1 MNDRQKILIV
11 DDSAMNRSLLREML
25 GEEYDILEVSNGR
38 EALQVLQNDPFI
50 DLLLLDIVMP
60 EMDGFQVLETMNK
73 NHWIE
78 EIPVIMISAEQPSL
92 YAERAYDLG
101 AVDFIQRP
109 FDTLLVRHRV
119 VNTLMLYAKQKRL
132 SSIISDQVYENE
144 KNANLMVNIL
154 SHIVEFRNG
163 ESGLHV
169 LHIQKATAL
178 LLEALL
184 HRTDQYTLNSAD
196 ISMISTASA
205 LHDIGKI
212 NIPENILNKPGK
224 LTAEEYEIMK
234 QHCTIGAKILDELP
248 RQQKDEPLLKYAY
261 EICRWH
267 HERFDGRGYPD
278 GLKGDEIPISAQ
290 VVALADVYDA
300 LTSVR
305 CYKAAY
311 SHEDAIRM
319 ILDGECGQFNPL
331 LLECLIDTHDSLRQ
345 ELQQSLPSQRYLSE
359 AQRVTQDVIKEKYLT
374 GQNRLQDLLN
384 LKDEKLASIEA
395 EDEGI
400 LLEYDVQSRILRLSG
415 KEASLL
421 APKNSLQMPEEHALL
436 ALEAADQERIDSV
449 LRETDAAHPT
459 AELLLP
465 IHSAHG
471 LLWYQAKLKTIWSL
485 QNTAICIAVIVHLHS
500 VQNKMLADPGEPAN
514 ISTGTGL
521 LHVMQDL
528 RSVFDIVRIVDV
540 EKTEV
545 LELDAD
551 GKINGTKHACYQ
563 VWSKNHRCEN
573 CISARAFIEKSQ
585 HTKLEFT
592 ADHRVFQVISKYI
605 ELEGR
610 SVVLE
615 LVIELKDEVLVGT
628 WSRDILY
635 EHVSDYTRGIYRD
648 GLTHAFNRRYLS
660 EQLSGLRAKSGIAM
674 MDIDNFKQLN
684 DRLGHLAGD
693 EALRRVADTV
703 SGCLREQDSLIRYG
717 GDEFLIITGDSDV
730 ESFRQRLEQIRQ
742 RVEALSLPNGNGSHL
757 TVSIGGIYGEL
768 TPAEAIAEADFRMY
782 RAKSRKN
789 AVYVE
794 NRMES

>member
-1 MNDRQKILIV
+1 MKDKQKILIA

-25 GEEYDILEVSNGR
+25 GKEYDILEVSNGQ
-38 EALQVLQNDPFI
+38 EALQLLQENPFI
-50 DLLLLDIVMP
+50 DLLLLDVVMP
-60 EMDGFQVLETMNK
+60 EMDGFQVLEVMK
-73 NHWIE
+73 QKHWVE
-78 EIPVIMISAEQPSL
+78 EIPVIMISAEKPSV

-109 FDTLLVRHRV
+109 FDTLLVRHQV

-132 SSIISDQVYENE
+132 SQMVSEQVYENE
-144 KNANLMVNIL
+144 KNANMMVSIL

-169 LHIQKATAL
+169 LHIQKATSL

-184 HRTDQYTLNSAD
+184 HRTNQYSLSTAD

-212 NIPENILNKPGK
+212 NIPEAILNKPGR

-234 QHCTIGAKILDELP
+234 QHSMIGARILDALP
-248 RQQKDEPLLKYAY
+248 KQQRDEPLLQYAY

-278 GLKGDEIPISAQ
+278 GLKGDRIPISAQ

-331 LLECLIDTHDSLRQ
+331 LLECLIGIHESLHQ

-359 AQRVTQDVIKEKYLT
+359 AQRVSREVIEKKSLT
-374 GQNRLQDLLN
+374 SQNRMQDLLH
-384 LKDEKLASIEA
+384 LKDETLAFMQEEN
-395 EDEGI
+395 EDII
-400 LLEYDVQSRILRLSG
+400 LAYDVRFRIIRISG
-415 KEASLL
+415 KEAYMLAPKSTLQLPEDKSLL
-421 APKNSLQMPEEHALL
+421 ALDASE
-436 ALEAADQERIDSV
+436 LERLDSV
-449 LRETDAAHPT
+449 IREINHEHTT

-465 IHSAHG
+465 VHTERD
-471 LLWYQAKLKTIWSL
+471 LRWYQVRLKSIWSL
-485 QNTAICIAVIVHLHS
+485 QNPSECLSVLLYFRS
-500 VQNKMLADPGEPAN
+500 VQSKMLADPGNEVN
-514 ISTGTGL
+514 ISTGIGL

-528 RSVFDIVRIVDV
+528 RSIFDVVRIVDV
-540 EKTEV
+540 ENTEI

-551 GKINGTKHACYQ
+551 GKVSSTKHACYQ
-563 VWSKNHRCEN
+563 VWSKEHRCEN
-573 CISARAFIEKSQ
+573 CISAKAFMEKTQ

-592 ADHRVFQVISKYI
+592 ADHRAFQVISKYI

-610 SVVLE
+610 GVVLE
-615 LVIELKDEVLVGT
+615 LVVELNDEILLGT
-628 WSRDILY
+628 WSRDVLY
-635 EHVSDYTRGIYRD
+635 DRISDYTRGLYRD
-648 GLTHAFNRRYLS
+648 SLTNVFNRRYLT
-660 EQLSGLRAKSGIAM
+660 EQLSGLRKRAGIAM
-674 MDIDNFKQLN
+674 VDIDNFKQLN
-684 DRLGHLAGD
+684 DRFGHIAGD
-693 EALRRVADTV
+693 QALKLVADAI
-703 SGCLREQDSLIRYG
+703 SSCLTKQDSLIRYG
-717 GDEFLIITGDSDV
+717 GDEFLLIAGDADP
-730 ESFRQRLEQIRQ
+730 ESFQQRLERIRQ
-742 RVEALSLPNGNGSHL
+742 EVGAISLPDCNMQHL
-757 TVSIGGIYGEL
+757 TVSIGGVYGEL

-782 RAKSRKN
+782 RAKSQKN

-794 NRMES
+794 NRL

>member
-1 MNDRQKILIV
+1 MNDRQKILIA
-11 DDSAMNRSLLREML
+11 DDSDINRSLLREML
-25 GEEYDILEVSNGR
+25 GEEYAILEVANGR
-38 EALQVLQNDPFI
+38 EALQLMQEDPFI

-60 EMDGFQVLETMNK
+60 EMDGLQVLEAMNK

-78 EIPVIMISAEQPSL
+78 EIPVIMISAEQPSV
-92 YAERAYDLG
+92 YAGRAYDLG

-109 FDTLLVRHRV
+109 FDALLVRRRV

-132 SSIISDQVYENE
+132 SRIISDQVYENE

-184 HRTDQYTLNSAD
+184 HRTEQYGLSAAD

-212 NIPENILNKPGK
+212 NIPEGILNKPGK
-224 LTAEEYEIMK
+224 LTAEEYDVMK
-234 QHCTIGAKILDELP
+234 QHCMIGAKILDELP
-248 RQQKDEPLLKYAY
+248 RQQKDEPLLQYAY

-278 GLKGDEIPISAQ
+278 GLKGDQIPISAQ

-311 SHEDAIRM
+311 SHEDAMRM

-331 LLECLIDTHDSLRQ
+331 LLECLIDVHESLRQ
-345 ELQQSLPSQRYLSE
+345 ELQQSLPSQHYLSE
-359 AQRVTQDVIKEKYLT
+359 VQKVSQDVIKEKYLT
-374 GQNRLQDLLN
+374 GQNRLQDLLHIKSEI
-384 LKDEKLASIEA
+384 LSFMEKEN
-395 EDEGI
+395 EGI
-400 LLEYDVQSRILRLSG
+400 LLEYDTQSRVLRISG
-415 KEASLL
+415 KDAALL
-421 APKNSLQMPEEHALL
+421 APKNSLQMPEERSLL
-436 ALEAADQERIDSV
+436 SLEAADQERLDSII
-449 LRETDAAHPT
+449 RETDEAHPT

-465 IHSAHG
+465 LHTENG
-471 LLWYQAKLKTIWSL
+471 LLWHHAQLKTLWSL
-485 QNTAICIAVIVHLHS
+485 QDSANCIGVILHMRS
-500 VQNKMLADPGEPAN
+500 VQNNMLTDPGESAN
-514 ISTGTGL
+514 ISTGKGL

-528 RSVFDIVRIVDV
+528 RSIFDVVRIVDV
-540 EKTEV
+540 ESTEI

-551 GKINGTKHACYQ
+551 GKISNTRHACYQ
-563 VWSKNHRCEN
+563 VWSKEHRCEN
-573 CISARAFIEKSQ
+573 CISARAFMEKTQ

-610 SVVLE
+610 GVVLE
-615 LVIELKDEVLVGT
+615 LVIELKDEVLMGT

-635 EHVSDYTRGIYRD
+635 EHVSDYTRGLYRD
-648 GLTHAFNRRYLS
+648 SLTHAFNRRYLK

-684 DRLGHLAGD
+684 DRLGHTAGD
-693 EALRRVADTV
+693 EALKRIADTV
-703 SGCLREQDSLIRYG
+703 STCLAKQDSLIRYG
-717 GDEFLIITGDSDV
+717 GDEFLIITGDPDP
-730 ESFRQRLEQIRQ
+730 EHFRQRLERIRQ
-742 RVEALSLPNGNGSHL
+742 EVEALSLPNGKEQDL
-757 TVSIGGIYGEL
+757 TVSIGGIFGEL

-794 NRMES
+794 NRL